1 LLSKFFYLGILKL
14 GSKMIFEKDLHFLV
28 FTLNMTALLIP
39 FYLSQFSFSDQ
50 CLALYA
56 IYLLYI
62 LKLVEYFTKNT
73 VINRVSIKI
82 NTKVIKFTFSAI
94 LNVKN
99 LFIRSILRTF
109 AESTL
114 VLSTSKECAVL

>member
-1 LLSKFFYLGILKL
+1 
-14 GSKMIFEKDLHFLV
+14 MIFEKDLHFLV
-28 FTLNMTALLIP
+28 FTLNMTPLLIP
-39 FYLSQFSFSDQ
+39 FFTFSQFSFSDQ

-73 VINRVSIKI
+73 LINRVSIKI